1 MKSDQ
6 SAVSDSTVIF
16 KYADDTM
23 LLVPEHT
30 DVNIDIEFNH
40 IRHWAVLNKLI
51 LYLDKTKEIVFRRP
65 RVQHFQLPPRVEDTE
80 QLDCNTLLGVTFKSN
95 LKVDSHVQYLLAQC
109 SQRLYLLKL
118 LHHQGMP
125 VCCSSV
131 SHCCMCYYCVVSLI
145 CSSVLGRLPV
155 YTLDK

>member
-51 LYLDKTKEIVFRRP
+51 LNLDKTKEIVFRRP
-65 RVQHFQLPPRVEDTE
+65 RVQHFQLPSRVEDIE
-80 QLDCNTLLGVTFKSN
+80 QLDCNTLVGVILQSNSN
-95 LKVDSHVQYLLAQC
+95 LKINSHVQYLLAQC
-109 SQRLYLLKL
+109 SQRLYLT
-118 LHHQGMP
+118 
-125 VCCSSV
+125 
-131 SHCCMCYYCVVSLI
+131 Y
-145 CSSVLGRLPV
+145 
-155 YTLDK
+155 